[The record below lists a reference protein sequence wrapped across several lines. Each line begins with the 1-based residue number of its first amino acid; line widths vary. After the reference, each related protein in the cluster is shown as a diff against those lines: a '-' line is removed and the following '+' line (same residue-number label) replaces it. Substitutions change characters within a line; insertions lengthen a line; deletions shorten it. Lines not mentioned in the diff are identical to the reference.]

1 MDYDSDSSDFHFP
14 SDTGLAKLSSPLS
27 FKVPESRDWALDE
40 FMQTLS
46 EKPCMESDNLLS
58 FKQYIPVQQDEDD
71 DFNYGPP
78 KLSLPTYEEKDF
90 LTQISQ
96 HFLDLERKELH
107 DILKGG
113 FSLVQ
118 NDIQTNTGASPFASA
133 HPDISWFD
141 EAFDYGYSNTN
152 IISNLENVEF
162 RRNNNS
168 FSPFEQQ
175 HHYHRRSTTTTMT
188 LDESILSD
196 DDEEDM
202 IPVQEEEEE
211 EEEEEMEQLPSK
223 SIEFIKPLP
232 PLPITAKS
240 IPLTTAEPVQSPAV
254 VVKKGLKHKLKSKLI
269 KTFKHGEAQSTT
281 TTTAPV
287 FLQKTKKFMRKIFPI
302 TH

>member
-46 EKPCMESDNLLS
+46 EKPCIESDNLLS
-58 FKQYIPVQQDEDD
+58 FKQYIPVKQDEDD

-107 DILKGG
+107 EILKGG

-141 EAFDYGYSNTN
+141 EAFDYGYNNTN

-196 DDEEDM
+196 EDEEDM
-202 IPVQEEEEE
+202 IPEQEEEEE
-211 EEEEEMEQLPSK
+211 QELPEL
-223 SIEFIKPLP
+223 IDFIKPLP
-232 PLPITAKS
+232 PLPTL
-240 IPLTTAEPVQSPAV
+240 IPVTTPPSVPVQSP
-254 VVKKGLKHKLKSKLI
+254 VKKGLRCKLKSKLI
-269 KTFKHGEAQSTT
+269 KTFKHGDTQTT
-281 TTTAPV
+281 PI